1 MEVLISVISSFLGVN
16 LKDIKASL
24 NKENLKT
31 SEDNVISVS
40 IDSVSKNLQDSKEI
54 IENALLEIEKQ
65 KKLFEQMKQE
75 AEISQQI
82 TTMNQEQVNAL
93 NTLLENTLNKQEKKT
108 FPKTLLWNLFF
119 CLLSAILGYILGK
132 CYIEELEVKKTE
144 GEKLLNDLVGA
155 ELPDGT
161 HSEEFPAIKQ
171 RYFDIAKEFSKMLKT
186 VINCQLE
193 ELLCKSN

>member
-1 MEVLISVISSFLGVN
+1 MNTAILEVLISVISSFLGVN

-108 FPKTLLWNLFF
+108 SPKTLLWNLFF

-132 CYIEELEVKKTE
+132 
-144 GEKLLNDLVGA
+144 LL
-155 ELPDGT
+155 
-161 HSEEFPAIKQ
+161 
-171 RYFDIAKEFSKMLKT
+171 
-186 VINCQLE
+186 
-193 ELLCKSN
+193 

>member
-1 MEVLISVISSFLGVN
+1 MKGKVCGDFCEFTLDKGHFITGDKLNTAILEVLISVISSFLGVN

-132 CYIEELEVKKTE
+132 
-144 GEKLLNDLVGA
+144 LL
-155 ELPDGT
+155 
-161 HSEEFPAIKQ
+161 
-171 RYFDIAKEFSKMLKT
+171 
-186 VINCQLE
+186 
-193 ELLCKSN
+193 

>member
-1 MEVLISVISSFLGVN
+1 MFCYIASIDNTGVVKRFHYYLSRQLIGDGTEIRMKKELEFNNNKYIITECWNYYRVELALQDEGNIPWYIENFIQYEIYDDFVSFYYEPNSQDWASPNYDEVISY
-16 LKDIKASL
+16 
-24 NKENLKT
+24 KECKYG
-31 SEDNVISVS
+31 EDV
-40 IDSVSKNLQDSKEI
+40 KEI

-132 CYIEELEVKKTE
+132 
-144 GEKLLNDLVGA
+144 LL
-155 ELPDGT
+155 
-161 HSEEFPAIKQ
+161 
-171 RYFDIAKEFSKMLKT
+171 
-186 VINCQLE
+186 
-193 ELLCKSN
+193 